1 MSALNTATP
10 LLTFAGR
17 TLRRIDGARLAIGTD
32 RSDMLTVTAP
42 VDTPDAD
49 LQRMVRDHYSAI
61 SRWVD
66 RGEAVDAWRP
76 HVKEFVPAE
85 GFLLKGRNT
94 RLRWDPDHGTGAS
107 FVRDGF
113 GWWLAVDASLRG
125 DNTATR
131 QAVVD
136 CYERHSMELALASA
150 ERFASR
156 AGVRLPLASRATDRD
171 RVWVATRAGKNAF
184 TFEVGWAL
192 AQFSPLTVDY
202 LVARAL
208 TARLDVRVNLET
220 LVLCPWQ
227 PRRRF
232 HKEAANVWDGAL

>member
-1 MSALNTATP
+1 VTTLNSTVR
-10 LLTFAGR
+10 LVTFASR
-17 TLRRIDGARLAIGTD
+17 TLRRIDGARPAIGTD
-32 RSDMLTVTAP
+32 RSDALTVTAP
-42 VDTPDAD
+42 AYMPDAD
-49 LQRMVRDHYSAI
+49 VQRMVRDHYGAI

-85 GFLLKGRNT
+85 GFLLKGRSV
-94 RLRWDPDHGTGAS
+94 RLRWDADHGPGAS

-125 DNTATR
+125 DDDATR
-131 QAVVD
+131 QAVIE
-136 CYERHSMELALASA
+136 CYEQHSVKAALASA

-156 AGVRLPLASRATDRD
+156 AGIRQPLAARATDRD
-171 RVWVATRAGKNAF
+171 RVWVATRAGKKAF

-208 TARLDVRVNLET
+208 TARLDVHVSLET
-220 LVLCPWQ
+220 LMPCPWQ

-232 HKEAANVWDGAL
+232 HEEAVNVWEGAL